1 MCWWTHQKCSLQL
14 IPDGIWGC
22 WDTCGMFFKCTWN
35 SDFAFYGVKKT
46 KRFECING
54 FNNVLTIQKWLHR
67 GWREKWNGIGLEP
80 KVKATRHSWGVV
92 MGMWEGMEKYGNG
105 WVEGMYWLYFLNQKS
120 KHKVWDSKYIN
131 EKKDEKL
138 WLPQKIPKSLP
149 QDYIKR

>member
-14 IPDGIWGC
+14 ISDGIWGF
-22 WDTCGMFFKCTWN
+22 WDTCGKFFKCTWN

-67 GWREKWNGIGLEP
+67 SWREKWNGIGLEP
-80 KVKATRHSWGVV
+80 KVKAARHSWGVV
-92 MGMWEGMEKYGNG
+92 MGTWERMGEIWKRVGGRHVLTLFSEPKINAQGLRLQIYQWEKD
-105 WVEGMYWLYFLNQKS
+105 K
-120 KHKVWDSKYIN
+120 
-131 EKKDEKL
+131 KL
-138 WLPQKIPKSLP
+138 WLPQKIPKPLP